1 MEKIGD
7 KELATK
13 ENIGPIMKEAFLK
26 LLSIYKRDLLEAL
39 DKLEKKQTSPGNA
52 EIYRIVLDDVR
63 QIIKLEINSKKKGQK
78 K

>member
-13 ENIGPIMKEAFLK
+13 ENIGPIMKEAFGK
-26 LLSIYKRDLLEAL
+26 LLSEYREGLLEAL
-39 DKLEKKQTSPGNA
+39 DKLEKKQISPGNA

-63 QIIKLEINSKKKGQK
+63 QIIKLRVNSKKKDK
-78 K
+78 KK